1 MGADLKRQKKKKKV
15 KIRELIGH
23 LKRRESMQ
31 NRCFM
36 RKQSTEMIG
45 CGAGGEQS
53 IQNTLKRLRV
63 RVPGKEK
70 ALLKETRDV

>member
-1 MGADLKRQKKKKKV
+1 
-15 KIRELIGH
+15 
-23 LKRRESMQ
+23 MQ